1 MYLPVRQA
9 GGISLPGRL
18 PAGKAGQTGVT
29 LQQGAGKRQQVSSNK
44 FQVSLNGRSEGVST
58 TKAPY
63 WAAKFHPEVSGLQD
77 RLFHI
82 L

>member
-29 LQQGAGKRQQVSSNK
+29 LQQGTGKKQQVLSNK
-44 FQVSLNGRSEGVST
+44 FQVSLNGRS
-58 TKAPY
+58 
-63 WAAKFHPEVSGLQD
+63 
-77 RLFHI
+77 
-82 L
+82 